1 MERLPY
7 NVMEMIELDR
17 PHSGCR
23 TSPPMPVGAFD
34 YVQKAMVYLAQLR
47 RILTDEQVEDL

>member
-1 MERLPY
+1 
-7 NVMEMIELDR
+7 
-17 PHSGCR
+17 
-23 TSPPMPVGAFD
+23 MPVGAFD